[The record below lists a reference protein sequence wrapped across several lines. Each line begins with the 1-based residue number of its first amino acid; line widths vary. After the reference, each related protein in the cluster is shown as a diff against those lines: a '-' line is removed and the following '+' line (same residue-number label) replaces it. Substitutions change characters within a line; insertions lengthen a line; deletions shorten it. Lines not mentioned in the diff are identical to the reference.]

1 MSTFIFCRIIGGD
14 LYQRFAKWGLP
25 GGARRLQNIGEKI
38 TSTPTLFPNPD
49 PKPNPNPNP
58 NSTLIVNLT
67 TTPALTLDLNLTP
80 TLTLAFLSHQ
90 GALEGLQS
98 NGGPWQLKFGN
109 SCSEHSNAQVI
120 VCNCVISLNMVYN
133 TVLKIMGL

>member
-1 MSTFIFCRIIGGD
+1 MLTFIFCLIIGGD
-14 LYQRFAKWGLP
+14 LYQWFAKWGLP

-67 TTPALTLDLNLTP
+67 TSPALTIDLNLTP
-80 TLTLAFLSHQ
+80 TLTLGFLSHQ

-98 NGGPWQLKFGN
+98 NVWGAMAVKSWELLLYIT
-109 SCSEHSNAQVI
+109 E
-120 VCNCVISLNMVYN
+120 
-133 TVLKIMGL
+133 